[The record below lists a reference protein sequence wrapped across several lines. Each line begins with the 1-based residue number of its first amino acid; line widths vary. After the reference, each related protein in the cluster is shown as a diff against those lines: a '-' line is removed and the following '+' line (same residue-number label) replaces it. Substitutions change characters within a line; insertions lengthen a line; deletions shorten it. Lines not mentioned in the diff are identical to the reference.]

1 MVKES
6 TPSLKELCSLTEVKK
21 LYLQE
26 MQHCG
31 SLRGLKGWEVPVGI
45 LLEPEIFTEKNG
57 LLTTAL
63 KLCRPHLESKY
74 RSVLEDLYKQSHCTE
89 K

>member
-1 MVKES
+1 MAC
-6 TPSLKELCSLTEVKK
+6 TPCLKELCSLTEVKK

-26 MQHCG
+26 MQHCA

-63 KLCRPHLESKY
+63 KLNRPNLEKKY
-74 RSVLEDLYKQSHCTE
+74 RILLEDLYNQSCSIKT
-89 K
+89 